1 MAANSKSGSAQDYG
15 RKSSHPIFEL
25 LEPNDDFPRY
35 SRHPNY
41 CGEVLAWIGVALMC
55 YSTMT
60 LWGCAALISP
70 LFVYGLLTKVSG
82 VPMLEA
88 KADERWGSDPK
99 YQKYKN
105 STPVMFF

>member
-1 MAANSKSGSAQDYG
+1 MDLLRIMGVSLHPHLNCWHLTMIP
-15 RKSSHPIFEL
+15 SS
-25 LEPNDDFPRY
+25 Y

-41 CGEVLAWIGVALMC
+41 CGEVLAWIGVAVMC

-60 LWGCAALISP
+60 LWGCAALVSP

-82 VPMLEA
+82 EA
-88 KADERWGSDPK
+88 KAGERWGSDPK
-99 YQKYKN
+99 YQNYKK